1 MLCDVHCRTV
11 PNRCCRALCYRCN
24 MVLATPGSGCIFSYF
39 RETTMF
45 TDILQISHSLCLAHL
60 PQGLHDPAVEQP
72 LFNSIA
78 STCRDVEGSRRLYL
92 DQREQV
98 GMFLKVRA
106 TCRFSLYYC
115 SSWYHLFPSVPQA
128 GATTARGSRLCLQDM
143 QSCVAKARLD
153 LPGSWRTLMTFDPGV
168 PYLKK
173 QSLRCCRAL
182 ICIRSI
188 EKNLCPTY

>member
-11 PNRCCRALCYRCN
+11 SNRCCRALCYRCN

-45 TDILQISHSLCLAHL
+45 ADILQISHSLCLAHL

-78 STCRDVEGSRRLYL
+78 STYRDVEGFRRLYL
-92 DQREQV
+92 HQREQV

-115 SSWYHLFPSVPQA
+115 SSWYQEIVRREVRKIVSFRLFHKQVLLLQEA
-128 GATTARGSRLCLQDM
+128 LGCVCKTCKVVWLRRG
-143 QSCVAKARLD
+143 
-153 LPGSWRTLMTFDPGV
+153 W
-168 PYLKK
+168 
-173 QSLRCCRAL
+173 
-182 ICIRSI
+182 ICPACEGLS
-188 EKNLCPTY
+188 